1 VHDWMVNQP
10 WRGEGKPQGIGA
22 GNGLSIA
29 ACAPARNPENWVFA
43 FKLWERTMSE
53 SVKLIVDAFVS
64 LKDRVAMEN
73 LREHRQLLR
82 KKLQDIDGIDVSTS
96 LQLIESDLSEIE
108 AGLVRLQ

>member
-1 VHDWMVNQP
+1 
-10 WRGEGKPQGIGA
+10 
-22 GNGLSIA
+22 
-29 ACAPARNPENWVFA
+29 
-43 FKLWERTMSE
+43 MSE

-82 KKLQDIDGIDVSTS
+82 KKLQDIDCIDVSAS

-108 AGLVRLQ
+108 AGLVRLQYTADSKRNRNTARPKSPGKPRKKGPVIRDGRQV